1 MAPPKDRREA
11 AARQRQ
17 RVRQERQLARQAM
30 ATGDPRHLPARDR
43 GPVRAF
49 CRDFVDSR
57 RSVAEFMLPV
67 LLVVLVLGS
76 IPAISAS
83 SSLLFLTIMLAVAAD
98 TTGLVWRLRRQLRAR
113 FPEDSHKGA
122 TLYAVLRSTQL
133 RRLRLP
139 KPRVKVGQPV

>member
-1 MAPPKDRREA
+1 
-11 AARQRQ
+11 
-17 RVRQERQLARQAM
+17 M

-67 LLVVLVLGS
+67 LLAVLVLGS
-76 IPAISAS
+76 IPAIAAT
-83 SSLLFLTIMLAVAAD
+83 SSLMFLTIMLAVGTD
-98 TTGLVWRLRRQLRAR
+98 TTALVWRLRRQLRVR

-122 TLYAVLRSTQL
+122 TPYAVLRSTQL